1 MKNKAAGVRD
11 HYPCPSPDCSIIRR
25 ILRRLEALGNRIADL
40 RGRIGVLET
49 RTSQGGLSAYGQV
62 YNLSTGI
69 ALSIPAG
76 GNVPFSNNGVL
87 NNVTHTAGSA
97 DIILPQ
103 AGQYEVNFQV
113 SAVGALLG
121 LLASFA
127 ITVNGIVVPQST
139 FAINLT
145 GILGLAAQ
153 ISGSVIIDVPANA
166 TITLRNVS
174 GVAIPLLETLIVG
187 APYSNA
193 SMTLKRLGPIV

>member
-1 MKNKAAGVRD
+1 MKDKAAGLRE
-11 HYPCPSPDCSIIRR
+11 HCPSPKCSIIQK
-25 ILRRLEALGNRIADL
+25 ILKRLCALGNRINGL
-40 RGRIGVLET
+40 RRRIIALEN
-49 RTSQGGLSAYGQV
+49 RTAQGGLSAYGQV

-69 ALSIPAG
+69 VLTIGAG
-76 GNVPFSNNGVL
+76 GDIPFSNNGVL
-87 NNVTHTAGSA
+87 NNITHTTGSTQ
-97 DIILPQ
+97 IILPQ

-121 LLASFA
+121 LLAAFA
-127 ITVNGIVVPQST
+127 VTVNGTVVPQST

-145 GILGLAAQ
+145 GVLNLAAQ

-174 GVAIPLLETLIVG
+174 GVSVPLLGSLIG
-187 APYSNA
+187 ALSPLSNA